1 MTDVIFCDELHYSF
15 PWKQQWRH
23 SKGLNRNAAPAT
35 RLYLVDKLTADN
47 RIFHKS
53 CFRCH
58 HCRGTLKLSNFN
70 SFEGVLYCRPHYD
83 QLFKRTGSLDKSF
96 EGTPKIVKPE
106 RQMDNENAIK
116 VSNMF
121 EGTREKCKCCNKTAY
136 PIERLSNFN
145 SFEGVLYCRPHYD
158 QLFKRT
164 GSLDK
169 SFEVSNMFEGT
180 REKCKCCNKTAYPIE
195 RVTVNRTI
203 YHKSCFKCI
212 HGGCTISP
220 SNYIAHE
227 GKLYCKHHHIQLF
240 REKGNYSQLE
250 TNDHAP
256 ITDNVA
262 SMEIA
267 NES

>member
-1 MTDVIFCDELHYSF
+1 MASFQGTQQKCSACD
-15 PWKQQWRH
+15 K
-23 SKGLNRNAAPAT
+23 T
-35 RLYLVDKLTADN
+35 VYLVDKLTADK

-106 RQMDNENAIK
+106 RQMDNE
-116 VSNMF
+116 
-121 EGTREKCKCCNKTAY
+121 
-136 PIERLSNFN
+136 
-145 SFEGVLYCRPHYD
+145 
-158 QLFKRT
+158 
-164 GSLDK
+164 
-169 SFEVSNMFEGT
+169 
-180 REKCKCCNKTAYPIE
+180 
-195 RVTVNRTI
+195 VTVNRTI

-250 TNDHAP
+250 TNHHPA
-256 ITDNVA
+256 ITHNVA